1 MFICYYSAC
10 YLFGNGKET
19 ILALPPS
26 SKAMFNLRKT
36 IAIKLHTQKVFPK
49 TLPKKL
55 PSNVSSTEQ
64 SAESVL
70 KALED
75 LKENLPREVKETL
88 IFSAVHCIKKVS
100 QKISFEKEIKRG
112 SARLLMDFK
121 SNIQIGNFFFL
132 NFKKKMF
139 NLTFGLK
146 GMSCEQEAQQYY
158 NQSHRQLLGVLVQT
172 GTKEI
177 YFDVLSEDLS
187 KDAAFVLKSLET
199 IFAHEIFRNLNIS
212 ELLVFSDGARH
223 FRNK

>member
-1 MFICYYSAC
+1 
-10 YLFGNGKET
+10 
-19 ILALPPS
+19 
-26 SKAMFNLRKT
+26 
-36 IAIKLHTQKVFPK
+36 
-49 TLPKKL
+49 
-55 PSNVSSTEQ
+55 
-64 SAESVL
+64 
-70 KALED
+70 
-75 LKENLPREVKETL
+75 
-88 IFSAVHCIKKVS
+88 
-100 QKISFEKEIKRG
+100 
-112 SARLLMDFK
+112 
-121 SNIQIGNFFFL
+121 
-132 NFKKKMF
+132 MF

>member
-1 MFICYYSAC
+1 MLNKFVPDYKLKQNQKILKIYLTFTDLILQFLYKKRLINCSSSHQTEGINCGMFICYYSAC

-88 IFSAVHCIKKVS
+88 IFSAGTLYKE
-100 QKISFEKEIKRG
+100 SFPK
-112 SARLLMDFK
+112 
-121 SNIQIGNFFFL
+121 NFF
-132 NFKKKMF
+132 
-139 NLTFGLK
+139 
-146 GMSCEQEAQQYY
+146 
-158 NQSHRQLLGVLVQT
+158 
-172 GTKEI
+172 
-177 YFDVLSEDLS
+177 
-187 KDAAFVLKSLET
+187 
-199 IFAHEIFRNLNIS
+199 
-212 ELLVFSDGARH
+212 
-223 FRNK
+223 